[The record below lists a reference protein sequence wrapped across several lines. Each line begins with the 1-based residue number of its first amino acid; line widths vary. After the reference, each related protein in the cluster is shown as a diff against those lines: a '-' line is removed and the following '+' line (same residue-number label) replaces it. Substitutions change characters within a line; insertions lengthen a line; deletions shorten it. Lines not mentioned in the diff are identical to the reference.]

1 MNGILTKYHVSK
13 NLWSYNPST
22 TRNGVTLSYDGTK
35 INFSGQCNGSD
46 NIETNISLPAGTYTI
61 AANANRSP
69 VTDSTYCI
77 LIYKSGVVE
86 CGISNTRAAIGKNS
100 FTLENDES
108 NIKMRIRIQNGV
120 DYDGFYIQPMMNTG
134 SEILPFEPHG
144 DTWND
149 IPYSK
154 LENAT
159 DVVTNLPVM
168 LYTDGE
174 TDISLLLKGNTE
186 TSGNPSPQNP
196 VTVDGVGNKTANIF
210 NGIYSGFVFTS
221 DSEQPTKWIVNTSTN
236 GKTAV
241 IKVSPN
247 TQYTIR
253 KIDESN
259 RFFVGET
266 PTIPTASDTSID
278 KVTGISN
285 NTVTFT
291 TKSDTNYIMVY
302 VSTSTEAATPRL
314 MVNYGSE
321 ALPFEPYGYKIL
333 ISANGTTL
341 TPVYLGDVQTTRL
354 IRKVVLTG
362 NETGGEYTY
371 NTHTFR
377 YSRQNLGIPTR
388 KSDTGYLCT
397 HFKRGGS
404 ASNLLDGETDW
415 SSYLYFKLDSCTT
428 IDDWYNYLKAQYAA
442 GTPVTVWYVLD
453 TAETSI
459 IYEPLMKIDEY
470 ADSIDS
476 TQSGIIIPTTDST
489 ATIDVDTTVKPSEI
503 DLTYHGW
510 HEHEPLKR
518 ENGQWE

>member
-154 LENAT
+154 LETAT
-159 DVVTNLPVM
+159 DVVTSLPVKV
-168 LYTDGE
+168 YGDGE

-186 TSGNPSPQNP
+186 TSGTPSPSNP
-196 VTVDGVGNKTANIF
+196 VTIEGVGEETANLI
-210 NGIYSGFVFTS
+210 NVYEI
-221 DSEQPTKWIVNTSTN
+221 
-236 GKTAV
+236 
-241 IKVSPN
+241 
-247 TQYTIR
+247 
-253 KIDESN
+253 
-259 RFFVGET
+259 
-266 PTIPTASDTSID
+266 
-278 KVTGISN
+278 
-285 NTVTFT
+285 
-291 TKSDTNYIMVY
+291 TKSDDILFSTLDLPKSLPIGQYTFSANMIPEEGVTDSRISFRDSDGNSVGNMRVYYSSTGRSTGTISITGVAAKLYIYGAYSSSVY
-302 VSTSTEAATPRL
+302 AAISYTDIML
-314 MVNYGSE
+314 NEGEE
-321 ALPFEPYGYKIL
+321 ALPFEPYGKYKISIL
-333 ISANGTTL
+333 KGLTALTPMYLTGQLLKVGNYSDDVNSIGTATYNVAKYEFTGEENISIANGVMRYTIDGYKRTTDWG
-341 TPVYLGDVQTTRL
+341 V
-354 IRKVVLTG
+354 
-362 NETGGEYTY
+362 
-371 NTHTFR
+371 
-377 YSRQNLGIPTR
+377 
-388 KSDTGYLCT
+388 LCT
-397 HFKRGGS
+397 HYNGVNNITRLGDLTAEQIAF
-404 ASNLLDGETDW
+404 LV
-415 SSYLYFKLDSCTT
+415 SSSGNNYLYIYDSTYYNDVTGFKMFLA
-428 IDDWYNYLKAQYAA
+428 AQYAA
-442 GTPVTVWYVLD
+442 GTPVTVYYVLA
-453 TAETSI
+453 TA
-459 IYEPLMKIDEY
+459 
-470 ADSIDS
+470 
-476 TQSGIIIPTTDST
+476 TTESVT
-489 ATIDVDTTVKPSEI
+489 VPEITTTGGEVTIDVDTTVKPSEL

-510 HEHEPLKR
+510 HEHQPLKR